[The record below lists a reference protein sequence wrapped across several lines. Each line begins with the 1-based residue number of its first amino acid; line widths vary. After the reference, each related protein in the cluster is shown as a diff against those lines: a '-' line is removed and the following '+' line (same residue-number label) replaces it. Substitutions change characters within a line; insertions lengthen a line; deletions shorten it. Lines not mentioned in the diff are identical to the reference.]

1 MSVTFKSQEMQSAK
15 LEIAVWGKRQIPK
28 LLRFTSR
35 IKRAV
40 VQISSLN
47 AFLHLGELKEGTLK
61 VLTTFIFKA
70 FQKA

>member
-28 LLRFTSR
+28 LRFTSR